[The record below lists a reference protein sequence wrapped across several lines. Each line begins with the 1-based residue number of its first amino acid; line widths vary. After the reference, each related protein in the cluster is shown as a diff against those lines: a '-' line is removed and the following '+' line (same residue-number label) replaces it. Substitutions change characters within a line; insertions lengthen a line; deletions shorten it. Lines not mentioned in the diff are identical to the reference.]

1 MLNAVPNDEI
11 MTANDAQVLDK
22 KLHDYG
28 NHNDFVAP
36 RELTVTITLNEY
48 RNLVMAKAVNAKTID
63 DLRDQNYKLEQKA
76 QTLMQKLY
84 KDADSTTE
92 HPQGGINE

>member
-1 MLNAVPNDEI
+1 MINDKF
-11 MTANDAQVLDK
+11 MTVNDTQILDK
-22 KLHDYG
+22 KLRDYG

-48 RNLVMAKAVNAKTID
+48 RSLMMAKGVNDKTIEN
-63 DLRDQNYKLEQKA
+63 LRNKNYELEQKV
-76 QTLMQKLY
+76 QTLIHKLY

-92 HPQGGINE
+92 YPQEGINE

>member
-1 MLNAVPNDEI
+1 MINAKL
-11 MTANDAQVLDK
+11 MTENDAKVLDK

-28 NHNDFVAP
+28 NHQDFVAP

-48 RNLVMAKAVNAKTID
+48 RNLVMAKGVNDKTIEN
-63 DLRDQNYKLEQKA
+63 LRNKNYELEQKV
-76 QTLMQKLY
+76 QTLIHKLY

-92 HPQGGINE
+92 YPQEGINE

>member
-1 MLNAVPNDEI
+1 MINAKI

-48 RNLVMAKAVNAKTID
+48 RSLVMAKGVNGKTID
-63 DLRDQNYKLEQKA
+63 DLRDMNYKLEQKV
-76 QTLMQKLY
+76 QTLIHKLY

-92 HPQGGINE
+92 YPQEGIN

>member
-1 MLNAVPNDEI
+1 MLNAVPNAEI
-11 MTANDAQVLDK
+11 MTANDTQVLDK
-22 KLHDYG
+22 KLRDYG
-28 NHNDFVAP
+28 NHDNFVAP

-63 DLRDQNYKLEQKA
+63 DLRNKNYELEQKV

-84 KDADSTTE
+84 KTTDADARSADE
-92 HPQGGINE
+92 A